1 MVKAITDLIFRGLE
15 FVLVALLASMV
26 VMVFGN
32 VVLRYGFNSGITIS
46 EELSRYFFVWLTF
59 LGAIV
64 TFRENG
70 HLGVDIMLRLLG
82 GKGRLACYIVG
93 DLIIIVCCA
102 IFFWGTW
109 VQAPINATM
118 DSPVVGV
125 SMLWVYGIGFFTS
138 IGIGLLATLNLVST
152 LRFGADARFAAG
164 DFESGSLSL
173 RERIE

>member
-1 MVKAITDLIFRGLE
+1 MIKTITDGIFRALE
-15 FVLVALLASMV
+15 LVLVLLLASMV

-70 HLGVDIMLRLLG
+70 HLGVDILLRVLH
-82 GKGRLACYIVG
+82 GRARLFCYVAG
-93 DLIIIVCCA
+93 DLIIIFCCA

-118 DSPVVGV
+118 ESPVVGV
-125 SMLWVYGIGFFTS
+125 SMLWVYGVGFFTS
-138 IGIGLLATLNLVST
+138 IGIGILATLNLVTT
-152 LRFGADARFAAG
+152 LRDGADARFAATELDG
-164 DFESGSLSL
+164 ALSL
-173 RERIE
+173 KERVE